1 MWRLYLGLLALTIIV
16 LGVILA
22 LQSTLTS
29 NTSMQASTGDGA
41 DGVRYLVEVAGSSLE
56 LSVNWRFIVD
66 ERLFR
71 ELVAR
76 IESYGP
82 EYFGMHPSD
91 IRVLELLKE
100 DPRVIAILEVNIT
113 LTNMGPENVY
123 VLCGGG
129 YFYLPRNELVEI
141 LNVHDSGFLFTY
153 VSLEPVK
160 GEVAVGGMAVLAALI
175 TVKLKPGDSINNIHY
190 FVIKK
195 PSPEEPF
202 IAKLH
207 VKTDR
212 ICKVYDVDCERG
224 VTSKHLETTIDIKFG

>member
-1 MWRLYLGLLALTIIV
+1 MWRLYIGLIALTIIA
-16 LGVILA
+16 LGAVLA
-22 LQSTLTS
+22 LQSLPTS
-29 NTSMQASTGDGA
+29 KTMQAPTGDGVGSA
-41 DGVRYLVEVAGSSLE
+41 RYLVKVAGSSLE

-66 ERLFR
+66 EGLFR

-100 DPRVIAILEVNIT
+100 DPRIIAILEVNVT
-113 LTNMGPENVY
+113 LTNMGPESVY

-129 YFYLPRNELVEI
+129 YVSLLGSKLMEI
-141 LNVHDSGFLFTY
+141 LNRHDSVYSCTY
-153 VSLEPVK
+153 VSVEPVK
-160 GEVAVGGMAVLAALI
+160 GEVARGFMMESLSLVVRKLEPGG
-175 TVKLKPGDSINNIHY
+175 SISNLFY

-202 IAKLH
+202 TAKLH
-207 VKTDR
+207 VETVS

-224 VTSKHLETTIDIKFG
+224 VTSKRLEAIMDIKFG

>member
-1 MWRLYLGLLALTIIV
+1 MWRLYLGLIALAIIV
-16 LGVILA
+16 LGAILA
-22 LQSTLTS
+22 LQSLPTS
-29 NTSMQASTGDGA
+29 KTPMQAPTGDGVGSA
-41 DGVRYLVEVAGSSLE
+41 RHLVEVAGSSLA
-56 LSVNWRFIVD
+56 LSVNWRFVVD
-66 ERLFR
+66 EGLFR

-100 DPRVIAILEVNIT
+100 DPRLIAVLEVNVT
-113 LTNMGPENVY
+113 LTNMGPESVY

-129 YFYLPRNELVEI
+129 YFYLPRNELMEI
-141 LNVHDSGFLFTY
+141 LKVHDSRFSCTY

-160 GEVAVGGMAVLAALI
+160 GEVAVGGMAELAALI
-175 TVKLKPGDSINNIHY
+175 TVKLKPGESINNIHY

-207 VKTDR
+207 VETVR

-224 VTSKHLETTIDIKFG
+224 VTSKRLEATVDIKFG